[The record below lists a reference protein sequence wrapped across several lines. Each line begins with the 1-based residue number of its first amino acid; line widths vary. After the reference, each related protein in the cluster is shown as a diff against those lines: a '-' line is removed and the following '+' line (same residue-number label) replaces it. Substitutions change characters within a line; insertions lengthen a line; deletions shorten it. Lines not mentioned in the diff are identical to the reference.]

1 MRIIGLN
8 LPEEADD
15 LIGTIAKQAA
25 RQGFEVYMVTS
36 DKDFGQLVEEK
47 IFMHK
52 PPYMGKGH
60 EILGV
65 PEILEKWEI
74 DHPDKVIDILGLMG
88 DTADNI
94 PGIKGVGEK
103 TAKKLIQEFHSV
115 EGVLANVDKLK
126 GSLKEKVE
134 QGKEMAIISKQL
146 ATILLDAPISFDEEE
161 YIIKEPNKEKL
172 EAIFADLEFKTLG
185 KRLLGDNYNPTP
197 SLATIATRKNEGQIS
212 LFGDDEAGIEE
223 ENKLLKNY
231 TNVEHQYHLVEGEEQ
246 INQLISKLVLSPK
259 ICFDTETTGIDANNC
274 ELVGV
279 SFSIKTGEAF
289 YIPIPADEKA
299 AKGILEMLKPILE
312 NEIII

>member
-1 MRIIGLN
+1 MEKN
-8 LPEEADD
+8 
-15 LIGTIAKQAA
+15 
-25 RQGFEVYMVTS
+25 
-36 DKDFGQLVEEK
+36 GQ
-47 IFMHK
+47 
-52 PPYMGKGH
+52 
-60 EILGV
+60 
-65 PEILEKWEI
+65 
-74 DHPDKVIDILGLMG
+74 
-88 DTADNI
+88 
-94 PGIKGVGEK
+94 
-103 TAKKLIQEFHSV
+103 KLIQEFHSV

-185 KRLLGDNYNPTP
+185 KRLLGDTYNPTP

-289 YIPIPADEKA
+289 YIPIPQTKKQLKA
-299 AKGILEMLKPILE
+299 F
-312 NEIII
+312 